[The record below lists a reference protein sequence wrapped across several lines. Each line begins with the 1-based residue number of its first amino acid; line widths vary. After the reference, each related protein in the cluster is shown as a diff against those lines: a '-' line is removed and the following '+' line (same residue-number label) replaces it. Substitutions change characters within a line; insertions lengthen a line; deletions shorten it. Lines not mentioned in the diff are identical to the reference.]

1 MKNKYE
7 ELTSSIVE
15 LVGGKENIVS
25 FTHCITRLRFNVK
38 DKSKV
43 NVTKIEGM
51 SGVVGTQWQNT
62 QLQIIIGQAVGD
74 VYDAICEA
82 HGFAKHETV
91 NEDLGDQPKKKN
103 VVAMLI
109 ETISGC
115 VIPLVPILMGAGML
129 KVGYLL
135 AVQFGLLSTDSPTY
149 MVLDFVNNS
158 AFYFLPVFVGATSAR
173 KFGANLAIG
182 MLVGAMLIHPNFIAA
197 VSAGSA
203 LSVFGLP
210 IYSASYTSSIFPVI
224 FSVWVMSKIEK
235 FLTKHSPEVLR
246 AILVPTLTLLVMVPI
261 AFCAVAPVGSFLGTG
276 LAAGINYAFEHFGV
290 VAYALFGILFPVMVV
305 FGMHTALTPYGIQS
319 YATYGYGVSDI
330 MSFVSTTTLTA
341 ICCAVA
347 LRTKNKNL
355 RSTSGSCAITAFVGG
370 ITEPAMFAIALRLK
384 KPFICALIGNAC
396 GGIIAGLFPVF
407 CFAMGPANIINV
419 GKFFSPDYPM
429 NLPGALA
436 SAAVAFVVAF
446 CLVYFWAY
454 RKSDPAQEQ

>member
-290 VAYALFGILFPVMVV
+290 VAYALFGILYAHRADSLWYPVVC
-305 FGMHTALTPYGIQS
+305 
-319 YATYGYGVSDI
+319 D
-330 MSFVSTTTLTA
+330 
-341 ICCAVA
+341 
-347 LRTKNKNL
+347 
-355 RSTSGSCAITAFVGG
+355 
-370 ITEPAMFAIALRLK
+370 LRLR
-384 KPFICALIGNAC
+384 
-396 GGIIAGLFPVF
+396 
-407 CFAMGPANIINV
+407 
-419 GKFFSPDYPM
+419 
-429 NLPGALA
+429 
-436 SAAVAFVVAF
+436 
-446 CLVYFWAY
+446 CL
-454 RKSDPAQEQ
+454 